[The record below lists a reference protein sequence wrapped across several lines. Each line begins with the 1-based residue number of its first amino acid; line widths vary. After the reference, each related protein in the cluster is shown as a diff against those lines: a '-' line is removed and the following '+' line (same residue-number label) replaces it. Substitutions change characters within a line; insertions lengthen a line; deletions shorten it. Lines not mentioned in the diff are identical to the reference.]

1 MISVTVSVLVSCFLK
16 VLTALPV
23 DLPLPPFITLEEHFT
38 TTTLATQVAASLR
51 STLED
56 LDGLRLQEMDQGRIA
71 KQ

>member
-1 MISVTVSVLVSCFLK
+1 MISLTVFVCVSCFLK
-16 VLTALPV
+16 ALTALPL

-38 TTTLATQVAASLR
+38 TNALATQVAASLR